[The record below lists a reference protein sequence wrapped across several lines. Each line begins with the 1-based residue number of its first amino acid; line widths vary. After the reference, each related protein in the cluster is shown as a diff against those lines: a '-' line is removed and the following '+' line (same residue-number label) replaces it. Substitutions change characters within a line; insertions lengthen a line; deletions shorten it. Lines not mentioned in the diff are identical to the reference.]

1 VKWHI
6 ALGTLGIVL
15 LVGLLTLVAIGEQ
28 DRMSSFTRSY
38 NSRLVEVG
46 AALFENNCRSCHGPQ
61 GKGIEGVAPS
71 INVADLF
78 SGQRLAAIGQTGS
91 LEDYLAGVI
100 AAGRPIPSEGSNY
113 PQRMPA
119 WGQRFGGP
127 LREDQVESLVI
138 FIMNWEER
146 ALAEGEPPP
155 LPPDEVVGIDITV
168 RLPEGDVEAGE
179 ALSAGALG
187 CAGCHEL
194 AAVGPSW
201 APSGD
206 DPGIGERAEVRFSQS
221 DYTGMATSAEE
232 YLIEA
237 TVLPN
242 VYLVDGYVLDVM
254 PVNYGQRLSAQD
266 LADLVAYMLSL
277 R

>member
-1 VKWHI
+1 MF
-6 ALGTLGIVL
+6 
-15 LVGLLTLVAIGEQ
+15 VGIGEQ

-38 NSRLVEVG
+38 NSRQVEVG

-71 INVADLF
+71 INAADLF
-78 SGQRLAAIGQTGS
+78 NGQRLAAIGHTGGV
-91 LEDYLAGVI
+91 EDYIAGVI
-100 AAGRPIPSEGSNY
+100 AAGRPIPSEGTRY

-127 LREDQVESLVI
+127 LREDQVDSLVT

-146 ALAEGEPPP
+146 ALAESEPAP
-155 LPPDEVVGIDITV
+155 LPSGEVVGTDIAV
-168 RLPEGDVEAGE
+168 SLPVGDADAGK
-179 ALSAGALG
+179 ALSAGTLG
-187 CAGCHEL
+187 CSGCHEL
-194 AAVGPSW
+194 AAVGPLW

-206 DPGIGERAEVRFSQS
+206 DPGIGERAELRYSQTA
-221 DYTGMATSAEE
+221 YTGTATSAEE

-242 VYLVDGYVLDVM
+242 VHLVEGYESNVM
-254 PVNYGQRLSAQD
+254 PDDYGRRLSVQD